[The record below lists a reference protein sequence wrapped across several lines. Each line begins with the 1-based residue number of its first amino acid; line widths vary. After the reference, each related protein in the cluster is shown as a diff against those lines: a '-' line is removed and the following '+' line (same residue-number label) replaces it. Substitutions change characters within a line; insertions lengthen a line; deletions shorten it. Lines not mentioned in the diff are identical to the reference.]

1 ISAFSLPSSLYCA
14 ISRIVWILSSLAS
27 WMKQQVLMT
36 ITSASCSS
44 SVIWYHSFARSPSM
58 TSESTRFLSQPRD
71 INNTFMLPPKAG
83 FKEGQIPAGICPVST
98 CFPAVFFLIFILL
111 LSPVPLRPHLHGQ
124 LQESY
129 PALPLR

>member
-1 ISAFSLPSSLYCA
+1 MQHSSIYALFIRALPFIFTILFSACSQEVKKTEYTHTIPADATEVSA
-14 ISRIVWILSSLAS
+14 INLNALA
-27 WMKQQVLMT
+27 
-36 ITSASCSS
+36 
-44 SVIWYHSFARSPSM
+44 
-58 TSESTRFLSQPRD
+58 E
-71 INNTFMLPPKAG
+71 KAG